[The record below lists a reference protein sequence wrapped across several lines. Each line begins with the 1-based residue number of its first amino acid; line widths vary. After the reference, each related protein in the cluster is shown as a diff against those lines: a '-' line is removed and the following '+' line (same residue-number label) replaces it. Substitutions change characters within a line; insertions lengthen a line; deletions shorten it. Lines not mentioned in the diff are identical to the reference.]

1 MKKRKD
7 LHPSSNSITIKEV
20 IALID
25 VKKVLADTLKG
36 VEVKGTS
43 YQAEPSRK
51 HPDRVITI
59 QERVPK
65 WVHHYGRDGNYRY
78 QL

>member
-1 MKKRKD
+1 MKKEKS
-7 LHPSSNSITIKEV
+7 LHSSPNSIPPKEV
-20 IALID
+20 RNVVD
-25 VKKVLADTLKG
+25 VRKVLADTLKG
-36 VEVKGTS
+36 VEVKGAS

-59 QERVPK
+59 QKRVPK